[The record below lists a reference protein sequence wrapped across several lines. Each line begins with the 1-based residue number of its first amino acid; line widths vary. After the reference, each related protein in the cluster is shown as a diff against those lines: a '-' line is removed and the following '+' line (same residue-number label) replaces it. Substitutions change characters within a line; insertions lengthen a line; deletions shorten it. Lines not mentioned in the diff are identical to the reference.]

1 MPRTLLMARKHVC
14 HTALRVLHVLV
25 CEQVDIAKLLSHTK
39 EGCVCFFFLLI
50 TENRLVSAHEQSN
63 NSPSYLCSGY

>member
-1 MPRTLLMARKHVC
+1 MPRTLIMARKHVC

-39 EGCVCFFFLLI
+39 EGCVRFFLLI